1 MLLKLISSFFKISVQ
16 TICLFLIFWAE
27 TTRKHFGRDIVF
39 VIGIK
44 PFLLFSI
51 ENNFF
56 CLFVFILPHFFFII
70 YNNKKRDLTTT
81 AHCTRTPL
89 SLLMTGWPLLV
100 FNFSVTALWLDFFF
114 FLSGGEG
121 EGACVN
127 YCEIQVNHHP
137 ESSDIYFPRSS
148 PPPFS
153 LRKWPPSPPHE
164 LQLILRL
171 VFNFFLLLF

>member
-56 CLFVFILPHFFFII
+56 FVCLFLFFPTFFLLFTTK
-70 YNNKKRDLTTT
+70 KKRDLTTT

-114 FLSGGEG
+114 LVWRGGWGGVRELLWDTS
-121 EGACVN
+121 
-127 YCEIQVNHHP
+127 
-137 ESSDIYFPRSS
+137 ESSSRIVWYIFSS
-148 PPPFS
+148 
-153 LRKWPPSPPHE
+153 LLPSP
-164 LQLILRL
+164 
-171 VFNFFLLLF
+171 FFFTQMTSLATPRIATYFTTRV